1 MKFIICLLFC
11 LVGYSQIPNNNIIIG
26 DSQTPYVD
34 KNSKKVE
41 RVVGLWKGGIAVPD
55 LIKMVQRCKVSTN
68 VQNVF
73 LCIGTND
80 LYVDKG
86 IKKLFKSIW
95 ITFPNAK
102 IYVIQGSW
110 GWGGLKHTGYD
121 KVKKYYK
128 RYKEL
133 GGTIIGP
140 PIGKGDPH
148 CDCPVYKEIGKVIDN
163 ILL

>member
-11 LVGYSQIPNNNIIIG
+11 LVGYSQIPNNIIIG

-34 KNSKKVE
+34 RNSKKVE
-41 RVVGLWKGGIAVPD
+41 RVVGLWKGGIDVPV
-55 LIKMVQRCKVSTN
+55 LTKMVQRYKISPN

-80 LYVDKG
+80 LYVDRG
-86 IKKLFKSIW
+86 IEKLFNSVCV
-95 ITFPNAK
+95 TFPSAK

-110 GWGGLKHTGYD
+110 GWGGLKRTGCD

-148 CDCPVYKEIGKVIDN
+148 HNSVVYKKIGEAIDN
-163 ILL
+163 MLL

>member
-11 LVGYSQIPNNNIIIG
+11 LVGYAQIPNNIIIG

-34 KNSKKVE
+34 RNSKKVE
-41 RVVGLWKGGIAVPD
+41 RVVGLWKGGIDVPV
-55 LIKMVQRCKVSTN
+55 LTKMVQRHKVSTN

-80 LYVDKG
+80 LYVDRG
-86 IKKLFKSIW
+86 VEKLFKSIW

-128 RYKEL
+128 RYEEL
-133 GGTIIGP
+133 GGTIIEL

-148 CDCPVYKEIGKVIDN
+148 CNCPVYKKIGEAIDN

>member
-11 LVGYSQIPNNNIIIG
+11 LVGYSQIPNNIIIG

-34 KNSKKVE
+34 RNSKKVE
-41 RVVGLWKGGIAVPD
+41 RVVGLWKGGIDVPV
-55 LIKMVQRCKVSTN
+55 LTKMVQRHKVSPN

-80 LYVDKG
+80 LYVDRG
-86 IKKLFKSIW
+86 IEKLFNSVCV
-95 ITFPNAK
+95 TFPSAK

-128 RYKEL
+128 RYEEL
-133 GGTIIGP
+133 GGTIIEP

-148 CDCPVYKEIGKVIDN
+148 CNCPVYKKIGEAIDN

>member
-11 LVGYSQIPNNNIIIG
+11 LVGYSQTPNNIIIG

-34 KNSKKVE
+34 RNSKKVE
-41 RVVGLWKGGIAVPD
+41 RVVGLWKGGIDVPF
-55 LIKMVQRCKVSTN
+55 LTKMVQKYKVSSN

-86 IKKLFKSIW
+86 IEKLFKSIW
-95 ITFPNAK
+95 VTFPNAK

-110 GWGGLKHTGYD
+110 GWGGLKRTKYE

-128 RYKEL
+128 RYEEL
-133 GGTIIGP
+133 GGIIIGP

-148 CDCPVYKEIGKVIDN
+148 CDCPVYKKIGKAIDN

>member
-11 LVGYSQIPNNNIIIG
+11 LVGYSQIPNNIIIG

-34 KNSKKVE
+34 RNSKKVE
-41 RVVGLWKGGIAVPD
+41 RVVGLWKGGIDVPV
-55 LIKMVQRCKVSTN
+55 LTKMVQRHKVSTN

-86 IKKLFKSIW
+86 IEKLFKSLW

-110 GWGGLKHTGYD
+110 GWGGVTHTKYD

-128 RYKEL
+128 RYEEL
-133 GGTIIGP
+133 GGTIIEP

-148 CDCPVYKEIGKVIDN
+148 
-163 ILL
+163 

>member
-11 LVGYSQIPNNNIIIG
+11 LVGYSQIPNNIIIG

-34 KNSKKVE
+34 MNSKKVE
-41 RVVGLWKGGIAVPD
+41 RVVGLWKGGIDVPV
-55 LIKMVQRCKVSTN
+55 LTKMVQRHKVSTN

-80 LYVDKG
+80 LYIDKG
-86 IKKLFKSIW
+86 IEKLFKSPW

-110 GWGGLKHTGYD
+110 GWGGVTHTKYD
-121 KVKKYYK
+121 KIKKYYK
-128 RYKEL
+128 RYQEL
-133 GGTIIGP
+133 GGTIIEP

-148 CDCPVYKEIGKVIDN
+148 CDCPVYKKIGEDIDN

>member
-11 LVGYSQIPNNNIIIG
+11 LVGYAQIPNNIIIG

-34 KNSKKVE
+34 RNSKKVE
-41 RVVGLWKGGIAVPD
+41 RVVGLWKGGIDVPV
-55 LIKMVQRCKVSTN
+55 LTKMVQRHKVSTN

-86 IKKLFKSIW
+86 IEKLFKSLW

-110 GWGGLKHTGYD
+110 GWGGVTHTKYD

-128 RYKEL
+128 RYEEL
-133 GGTIIGP
+133 GGTIIEP

-148 CDCPVYKEIGKVIDN
+148 CNCPVYKEIGKVIDN

>member
-11 LVGYSQIPNNNIIIG
+11 LVGYSQIPNNIIIG

-34 KNSKKVE
+34 RNSKKVE
-41 RVVGLWKGGIAVPD
+41 RVVGLWKGGIVVTD
-55 LIKMVQRCKVSTN
+55 LIKMVQRRKVSTN
-68 VQNVF
+68 VKNVF

-86 IKKLFKSIW
+86 IEKLFKSLW

-110 GWGGLKHTGYD
+110 GWGGVTHTKYD

-128 RYKEL
+128 RYEEL
-133 GGTIIGP
+133 GGTIIEP

-148 CDCPVYKEIGKVIDN
+148 CDCPVYKKIGKAIDN

>member
-1 MKFIICLLFC
+1 
-11 LVGYSQIPNNNIIIG
+11 LVGYSQLPTNIVIG
-26 DSQTPYVD
+26 DSQTAYVD
-34 KNSKKVE
+34 MNSKKVE
-41 RVVGLWKGGIAVPD
+41 RVVGLWKKGIVVTD
-55 LIKMVQRCKVSTN
+55 LIKMVQRRKVSTN
-68 VQNVF
+68 VKNVF

-80 LYVDKG
+80 LYVDNG
-86 IKKLFKSIW
+86 IEKLFKSLRV
-95 ITFPNAK
+95 TFPNAK

-110 GWGGLKHTGYD
+110 GWGELKHTGYD

-128 RYKEL
+128 RYEEL

-140 PIGKGDPH
+140 PIGKGNPH

>member
-11 LVGYSQIPNNNIIIG
+11 LVGYSQIPNNIIIG

-34 KNSKKVE
+34 RNSKKVE
-41 RVVGLWKGGIAVPD
+41 RVVGLWKGGIDVPV
-55 LIKMVQRCKVSTN
+55 LTKMVQRHKVSTN

-80 LYVDKG
+80 LYVDRG
-86 IKKLFKSIW
+86 IEKLFKSIW

-110 GWGGLKHTGYD
+110 GWGGLKRTGYN

-128 RYKEL
+128 RYEEL
-133 GGTIIGP
+133 GGTIIEP

-148 CDCPVYKEIGKVIDN
+148 CNCPVYKKIGDAIDN
-163 ILL
+163 MLL

>member
-11 LVGYSQIPNNNIIIG
+11 LVGYSQIPNNIIIG

-34 KNSKKVE
+34 RNSKKVE
-41 RVVGLWKGGIAVPD
+41 RAVGLWKGGIAIPD
-55 LIKMVQRCKVSTN
+55 LTKMVQRYKVSPN

-86 IKKLFKSIW
+86 VEKLFKSIW
-95 ITFPNAK
+95 VTFPNTK

-110 GWGGLKHTGYD
+110 GWGGVTHTKYD
-121 KVKKYYK
+121 KIKKYYK
-128 RYKEL
+128 RYQEL
-133 GGTIIGP
+133 GGTIIEP

-148 CDCPVYKEIGKVIDN
+148 CDCPVYKKIGEAIDN

>member
-11 LVGYSQIPNNNIIIG
+11 LVGYSQLPTNIVIG
-26 DSQTPYVD
+26 DSQTAYVD
-34 KNSKKVE
+34 MNSKKVE
-41 RVVGLWKGGIAVPD
+41 RVVGLWKKGIVVTD
-55 LIKMVQRCKVSTN
+55 LIKMVQRRKVSTN
-68 VQNVF
+68 VKNVF

-80 LYVDKG
+80 LYVDNG
-86 IKKLFKSIW
+86 IEKLFKSLRV
-95 ITFPNAK
+95 TFPNAK

-110 GWGGLKHTGYD
+110 GWGELKHTGYD

-128 RYKEL
+128 RYEEL

-140 PIGKGDPH
+140 PIGKGNPH